1 MKPFNICY
9 SRIQTSGN
17 NTRLELRKEFR
28 ADIER
33 RGGSLEHKT
42 QAAMS
47 IQDEE
52 EDGCVVVKMY
62 IKKTQPAA

>member
-33 RGGSLEHKT
+33 RGGALNHKD
-42 QAAMS
+42 QCGLV
-47 IQDEE
+47 IQDDE

-62 IKKTQPAA
+62 IQKTQPAA